1 MEIYSTRWWWRFISP
16 FGETY
21 VIGELLMEALLD
33 LINKCY
39 AISPKCNQINK

>member
-1 MEIYSTRWWWRFISP
+1 VEIYSTRWWWRFISP

-33 LINKCY
+33 HINKYY
-39 AISPKCNQINK
+39 AISPIGDQINK